1 MHIDRGCSR
10 PPFFAAFSKQWVGQ
24 GTRVWSSKSPHRHQ
38 PVPFLTMQC
47 VLGSLGRGWRRCP
60 GFLDFRESKEA
71 RYAQP
76 EASAKSINRAKDELV
91 RVQSAENV
99 IEDLRVIA
107 HAKVVAD
114 AEADVDVD
122 VACLCYPGL
131 LSTIAAH
138 AQSLFGPRLCTR
150 LARSVQATLPP
161 SEKASLANCQ

>member
-1 MHIDRGCSR
+1 
-10 PPFFAAFSKQWVGQ
+10 
-24 GTRVWSSKSPHRHQ
+24 
-38 PVPFLTMQC
+38 MQC
-47 VLGSLGRGWRRCP
+47 VLGYLGRGWRRCP

-122 VACLCYPGL
+122 VD
-131 LSTIAAH
+131 
-138 AQSLFGPRLCTR
+138 
-150 LARSVQATLPP
+150 V
-161 SEKASLANCQ
+161 ASLATRDCCQRLLRTRSPYLDHDFALDSRDPCRPRYPHQKKPPLLTVNNLL